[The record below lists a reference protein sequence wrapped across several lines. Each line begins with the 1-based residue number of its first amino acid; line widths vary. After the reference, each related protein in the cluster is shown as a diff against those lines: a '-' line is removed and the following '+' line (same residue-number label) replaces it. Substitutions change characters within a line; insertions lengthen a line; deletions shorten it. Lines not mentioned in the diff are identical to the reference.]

1 MESLGKGIQ
10 VSKSQRRTECRE
22 DAWREGQGE
31 VESKEFGGRE
41 GLVRAQWSLG
51 PKAKPRARKRW
62 KMGRRRGGERSGGGG
77 GGRQDEGKLKTLRVT
92 WRGEMSQTHKTT
104 QRWGG
109 GSTEKDPETCPEG
122 SVETWKLA
130 QRTGRE

>member
-1 MESLGKGIQ
+1 MEDGQERG
-10 VSKSQRRTECRE
+10 RREKWGR
-22 DAWREGQGE
+22 GQG
-31 VESKEFGGRE
+31 KEGEEGR
-41 GLVRAQWSLG
+41 
-51 PKAKPRARKRW
+51 K
-62 KMGRRRGGERSGGGG
+62 
-77 GGRQDEGKLKTLRVT
+77 DEGKLKTLRVT

-130 QRTGRE
+130 QRTGWE

>member
-1 MESLGKGIQ
+1 M
-10 VSKSQRRTECRE
+10 
-22 DAWREGQGE
+22 GE
-31 VESKEFGGRE
+31 
-41 GLVRAQWSLG
+41 
-51 PKAKPRARKRW
+51 
-62 KMGRRRGGERSGGGG
+62 GG
-77 GGRQDEGKLKTLRVT
+77 GGRQAEGKLKTLRVT

-130 QRTGRE
+130 QRTGREQPMSLVLSSGFKKYLLSTNLF